1 MDIEFDFKGD
11 PVGGVITKCKLIL
24 FANNECIVQSLSFL
38 VLCSPL
44 YVATVVAN
52 NWLLRKCRVY
62 YFEQVSPF
70 IHMAGSVSINI
81 NIWKDYILMSVNCNG
96 EFWHLSPY

>member
-1 MDIEFDFKGD
+1 M
-11 PVGGVITKCKLIL
+11 
-24 FANNECIVQSLSFL
+24 
-38 VLCSPL
+38 
-44 YVATVVAN
+44 AN
-52 NWLLRKCRVY
+52 NWLLRKHRVY
-62 YFEQVSPF
+62 YVEQVSPF